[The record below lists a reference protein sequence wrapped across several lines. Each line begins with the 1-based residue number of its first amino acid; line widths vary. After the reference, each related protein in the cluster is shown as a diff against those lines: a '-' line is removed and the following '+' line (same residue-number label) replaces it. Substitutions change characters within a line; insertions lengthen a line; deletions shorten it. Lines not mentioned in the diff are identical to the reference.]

1 MVYHENILC
10 VALQPLMDNGI
21 ANPGLWKKWVRNG
34 AEQVQKGGNGRI
46 ALLKLST
53 IPEKYQEAIKS
64 VFGSPDQHAKAKPFK
79 DKVVADEKAVTYF
92 TNYLLA
98 DGRHLE
104 EKYIKEYC
112 INANVLNAVLKVF
125 NDQQQSRKAL
135 GGNMR
140 NFWQNASEAVN
151 GIRGEVLHTLPTSKE
166 RLFKTAKA
174 YQADGYYSLISKK
187 FGNDNTLK
195 VNDDLE
201 RLILSIYTMPNKPFG
216 ADVHTDYMRF
226 LSGKIQLVDTRT
238 GELFEPNQFKN
249 KKGEYITISQSTVWN
264 VLNKPHNRALVDS
277 KRNGSFQFNAM
288 HRPYHHRLAPEFSF
302 SKISLDDR
310 DLPRLSDEK
319 ARVKAYYAYDVA
331 SGCVIGKAY
340 SRSKDEELFI
350 ECLRDMFRLIEK
362 HDYGMPL
369 EVEVENHLVNKFFDD
384 LGMMFPF
391 IRICNPGNSQEK
403 RAEHFNNAK
412 KYGVE
417 KKQQIG
423 IGRWWA
429 KSEARRVDQAK
440 VNDEFVQKVFT
451 FDSLVADDLAAIKTY
466 NNSLHPK
473 QKKYPGKT
481 RWQVLVENMNP
492 NTAKI
497 SKPVVYKAIG
507 EVTNTSIVRNQG
519 CHVRGEKY
527 IIPNQGVMER
537 LQPNDYNVQ
546 AYYLPDNDGL
556 ISEVFLYQNN
566 QFVCKADKVARYQE
580 SKAEQ
585 VAGRDDVA
593 YTNQAKFV
601 SSFDTKIKEGK
612 ETLSKI
618 QIIDAAK
625 LEESINVEP
634 VIVKTASFEEDSIE
648 DLLSNYNPQDYLDQ
662 ANENL

>member
-1 MVYHENILC
+1 MIYHENILC

-21 ANPGLWKKWVRNG
+21 ANPSLWKKWVRDG

-53 IPEKYQEAIKS
+53 IPERYQAAIKS
-64 VFGSPDQHAKAKPFK
+64 VFGSADQHAKAKPFR
-79 DKVVADEKAVTYF
+79 DKVEADEKAVTYF

-112 INANVLNAVLKVF
+112 TNANVLNAVLKVF
-125 NDQQQSRKAL
+125 NDQSQSRKAL

-140 NFWQNASEAVN
+140 NFWQNASDAVN
-151 GIRGEVLHTLPTSKE
+151 GIRAEVPHTLPTSKE
-166 RLFKTAKA
+166 RLFKTART
-174 YQADGYYSLISKK
+174 YQAEGYFSLVSKK

-195 VNDDLE
+195 VYDDLE

-216 ADVHTDYMRF
+216 ADVHTDYLRF

-238 GELFEPNQFKN
+238 GELFEPSNFRN

-264 VLNKPHNRALVDS
+264 VINKPQNRALVDS
-277 KRNGSFQFNAM
+277 KRSGSFQFNSM
-288 HRPYHHRLAPEFSF
+288 HRPYHHRKAPDYSF
-302 SKISLDDR
+302 SKISMDDR
-310 DLPRLSDEK
+310 DLPRLSDER
-319 ARVKAYYAYDVA
+319 ARVKAYYSYDVA
-331 SGCVIGKAY
+331 SGCVIGKSY
-340 SRSKDEELFI
+340 SRSKDEELFLD
-350 ECLRDMFRLIEK
+350 CMRDMFRMIENNGF
-362 HDYGMPL
+362 GMPL

-384 LGMMFPF
+384 LALMFPF
-391 IRICNPGNSQEK
+391 TTICLPGNSQQK

-417 KKQQIG
+417 KKQQTG

-429 KSEARRVDQAK
+429 KSESKRVDQAK

-451 FDSLVADDLAAIKTY
+451 FDSLVADDLAAIKAY

-473 QKKYPGKT
+473 QNKYPNKT
-481 RWQVLVENMNP
+481 RWQVLIENINP

-507 EVTNTSIVRNQG
+507 ECTTTSIVRNQG
-519 CHVRGEKY
+519 CQVRGEKY
-527 IIPNQGVMER
+527 IIPSQEVMER
-537 LQPNDYNVQ
+537 LQPNDYTVQ
-546 AYYLPDNDGL
+546 AYYLPDSDGM
-556 ISEVFLYQNN
+556 ITEVFLFQNN
-566 QFVCKADKVARYQE
+566 KYVCKADKVTRYQE

-585 VAGRDDVA
+585 VLGVDDVA

-601 SSFDTKIKEGK
+601 SSFDKKIKTGK
-612 ETLSKI
+612 ASLSKI
-618 QIIDAAK
+618 QIIDSAQ
-625 LEESINVEP
+625 LEESMNVEP
-634 VIVKTASFEEDSIE
+634 VIVKTVAFEEDSIE
-648 DLLSNYNPQDYLDQ
+648 SLLSNYNPQDYLDQ